1 MQDRSSLEDGRK
13 GKIHTFGSTI
23 NEGLQTLRVVRV
35 NHVHKCGVDP
45 SPRLYGVET
54 TDDEVE
60 LHVVVL
66 VLVLDLA
73 KVTGHGLSILKCSEN
88 MAVLT
93 ALPSRPVH
101 GS

>member
-1 MQDRSSLEDGRK
+1 MKEPGQSDATFRS
-13 GKIHTFGSTI
+13 TV
-23 NEGLQTLRVVRV
+23 NEWLQTLGVFWVYHVDEGRV
-35 NHVHKCGVDP
+35 NP
-45 SPRLYGVET
+45 SPRLNRVKT

-73 KVTGHGLSILKCSEN
+73 KVTGHGLSILKCLDN
-88 MAVLT
+88 MAILT